1 MGAKVA
7 GGAAVA
13 GGSALAGGLAVGAGL
28 AGLGALIYALQQQG
42 NVLDENKNKKAK
54 HFYASLFISV
64 FIFYFFSFIILFMAN
79 PVPKSA

>member
-42 NVLDENKNKKAK
+42 NVLDEKKIKQK
-54 HFYASLFISV
+54 H
-64 FIFYFFSFIILFMAN
+64 
-79 PVPKSA
+79 